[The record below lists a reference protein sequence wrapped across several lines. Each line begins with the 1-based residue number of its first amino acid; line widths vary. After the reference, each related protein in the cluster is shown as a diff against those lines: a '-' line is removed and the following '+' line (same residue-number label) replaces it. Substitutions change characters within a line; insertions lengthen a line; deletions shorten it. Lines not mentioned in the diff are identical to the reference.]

1 MSERKYAKVFHD
13 VGNFF
18 VWAVMSDDENV
29 IRRDGISENN
39 IDQFVKVFTDRNYHV
54 TLFKLGFG
62 NYFAEKSSAE
72 VIKETIAKQY
82 FSPKQNK
89 EDTNQYVRLHGNQ
102 DHDSGPDSSADPQR
116 HS

>member
-54 TLFKLGFG
+54 TLFKLGSYSF
-62 NYFAEKSSAE
+62 FAEKSSQE
-72 VIKETIAKQY
+72 VVQATISKQY
-82 FSPKQNK
+82 VNI
-89 EDTNQYVRLHGNQ
+89 
-102 DHDSGPDSSADPQR
+102 
-116 HS
+116 